1 MTAPIQLD
9 SHQDIPLF
17 PLRVVMFPG
26 SRLDL
31 QIFEQRYLDM
41 ISRCMRSGTGFGICL
56 LREGDE
62 VVSKEG
68 RQTIHRTGTYCS
80 VIDWDQLDNG
90 LLGITVEGLAKFRI
104 TDCWQGGSGVLEATV
119 TFSEQDRLG
128 KEAIPLDDAY
138 AALVGLLQSL
148 EKHPL
153 VEQKKLAI
161 DYDNLWELGWRLG
174 EFVPMAVD
182 QKQQLLDLDDP
193 WERISAIEQLVAEIA
208 GEP

>member
-41 ISRCMRSGTGFGICL
+41 ISRCMRSGAGFGICL

-62 VVSKEG
+62 VVSEEG

-90 LLGITVEGLAKFRI
+90 LLGITLEGLAKFRI

-153 VEQKKLAI
+153 VEQKKLTI

-174 EFVPMAVD
+174 EFIPLAVD

-193 WERISAIEQLVAEIA
+193 WERISAIEQLVADMA

>member
-138 AALVGLLQSL
+138 ASLVGLLQSL

-174 EFVPMAVD
+174 EFIPMAVD

>member
-41 ISRCMRSGTGFGICL
+41 ISRCMRSGAGFGICL

-62 VVSKEG
+62 VVGEEG

-153 VEQKKLAI
+153 VEQKKLTI

-174 EFVPMAVD
+174 EFIPLAVD

-193 WERISAIEQLVAEIA
+193 WERISAIEQLVADMA

>member
-1 MTAPIQLD
+1 MQVD
-9 SHQDIPLF
+9 SPRDIPLF

-41 ISRCMRSGTGFGICL
+41 ISRCMRSGAGFGICL
-56 LREGDE
+56 LREGNE
-62 VVSKEG
+62 VVSEEG

-104 TDCWQGGSGVLEATV
+104 TDCWQGGNGVLEATV

-128 KEAIPLDDAY
+128 KETIPLDEAY

-153 VEQKKLAI
+153 VEQKKLII

-174 EFVPMAVD
+174 EFIPMPVD
-182 QKQQLLDLDDP
+182 RKQQLLDLDDP
-193 WERISAIEQLVAEIA
+193 WERISAIEQLVAEMA

>member
-1 MTAPIQLD
+1 MTASIQLD

-62 VVSKEG
+62 VVSEEG

-104 TDCWQGGSGVLEATV
+104 TDCWQGDSGVLEATV

-128 KEAIPLDDAY
+128 EEAIPLDDAY

-153 VEQKKLAI
+153 VEQKQLTI
-161 DYDNLWELGWRLG
+161 DYDNLWDLGWRLG
-174 EFVPMAVD
+174 EFIPMAID

-193 WERISAIEQLVAEIA
+193 WERISAIEQLVAEMA

>member
-1 MTAPIQLD
+1 MSQPFDLH
-9 SHQDIPLF
+9 SPQDISLF

-41 ISRCMRSGTGFGICL
+41 LSRCMRTGTGFGICL
-56 LREGDE
+56 LREGE
-62 VVSKEG
+62 EIVGEKG
-68 RQTIHRTGTYCS
+68 RQTIHRTGTYCT

-90 LLGITVEGLAKFRI
+90 LLGITVEGTAKLRI
-104 TDCWQGGSGVLEATV
+104 TDCWQGDSGVLEATV

-128 KEAIPLDDAY
+128 KNAIPLDEAY

-148 EKHPL
+148 EKHAL
-153 VEQKKLAI
+153 VEQKKLTI
-161 DYDNLWELGWRLG
+161 NYDNLWELGWRLG
-174 EFVPMAVD
+174 EFIPMEVD

-193 WERISAIEQLVAEIA
+193 WERISVIEKLVADLA
-208 GEP
+208 GES

>member
-1 MTAPIQLD
+1 MTAPLQLD
-9 SHQDIPLF
+9 FPQDIQLF

-56 LREGDE
+56 LRDGDE
-62 VVSKEG
+62 VVSEDG

-104 TDCWQGGSGVLEATV
+104 TECWQGDSGVLEASV

-128 KEAIPLDDAY
+128 KAAIPLDDAY

-153 VEQKKLAI
+153 VEQKNLTI

-174 EFVPMAVD
+174 EFIPMAVD

-193 WERISAIEQLVAEIA
+193 WERISAIEQLVAEMA

>member
-1 MTAPIQLD
+1 MTAPMQLD
-9 SHQDIPLF
+9 SPQDIPLF

-41 ISRCMRSGTGFGICL
+41 ISRCMRSGAGFGICL
-56 LREGDE
+56 LREGNE
-62 VVSKEG
+62 VVSEEG

-90 LLGITVEGLAKFRI
+90 LLGITVEGMAKFRI

-128 KEAIPLDDAY
+128 KETIPLDEAY

-153 VEQKKLAI
+153 VEQKKLII

-174 EFVPMAVD
+174 EFIPMPVD
-182 QKQQLLDLDDP
+182 RKQQLLDLDDP
-193 WERISAIEQLVAEIA
+193 WERISAIEQLVAEMA

>member
-1 MTAPIQLD
+1 
-9 SHQDIPLF
+9 
-17 PLRVVMFPG
+17 MFPG

-41 ISRCMRSGTGFGICL
+41 ISRCMRSGAGFGICL

-62 VVSKEG
+62 VVSEEG

-80 VIDWDQLDNG
+80 VIDWDQLGNG

-104 TDCWQGGSGVLEATV
+104 TDCWQEGSGVLEATV

-138 AALVGLLQSL
+138 AGLMGLLQSL

-153 VEQKKLAI
+153 VEQKKLTI

-174 EFVPMAVD
+174 EFIPMAVD

-193 WERISAIEQLVAEIA
+193 WERISAIEQLVAEMA

>member
-1 MTAPIQLD
+1 MTTPIQLD
-9 SHQDIPLF
+9 SLQDIQLF

-41 ISRCMRSGTGFGICL
+41 ISRCMRGGTGFGICL

-62 VVSKEG
+62 VVSEEG

-104 TDCWQGGSGVLEATV
+104 TDCWQGDSGVLEATV

-128 KEAIPLDDAY
+128 EEAIPLDDAY

-153 VEQKKLAI
+153 VEQKQLTI
-161 DYDNLWELGWRLG
+161 DYDNLWDLGWRLG
-174 EFVPMAVD
+174 EFIPMAID

-193 WERISAIEQLVAEIA
+193 WERISAIEQLVAEMA

>member
-9 SHQDIPLF
+9 SPQDIQLF

-41 ISRCMRSGTGFGICL
+41 ISRCMRSRAGFGICL

-62 VVSKEG
+62 VVSEEG

-128 KEAIPLDDAY
+128 KKAIPLNDAH

-153 VEQKKLAI
+153 VEQKKLTI

-174 EFVPMAVD
+174 EFIPMAVD

-193 WERISAIEQLVAEIA
+193 WERISAIEQLVAEMA

>member
-1 MTAPIQLD
+1 MTASLQLD
-9 SHQDIPLF
+9 FPQDIQLF

-56 LREGDE
+56 LRDGDE
-62 VVSKEG
+62 VVSEDG

-104 TDCWQGGSGVLEATV
+104 TECWQGDSGVLEASV

-128 KEAIPLDDAY
+128 KAAIPLDDAY

-153 VEQKKLAI
+153 VEQKNLTI

-174 EFVPMAVD
+174 EFIPMAVD

-193 WERISAIEQLVAEIA
+193 WERISAIEQLVAEMA